1 MKWNS
6 KIGLGSV
13 QFGLP
18 YGISNT
24 TGQTSDSE
32 VSKILDLAFK
42 YGMSTIDTAASYGTS
57 EAMIGKNKGN
67 RFDIVSKFMPS
78 GTGIPV
84 KAQFENSLGALQIN
98 SLYGYLAH
106 RPLELIAYKEDWE
119 AIQQLKAARKIHKIG
134 FSLNAPD
141 EYYKLSEAGIFP
153 DIVQV
158 PFNYFDTRFKEV
170 LLELKG
176 KACEV
181 HTRSTFLQGLFF
193 MDKAQLPDFFTPFYS
208 ELQYLQTNLKSN
220 LSASL
225 LKYVIEQPFIDK
237 VILGIENAKQL
248 EENINGLSTASE
260 LKSLNKQ
267 FSDKLVMPMYWPKK

>member
-32 VSKILDLAFK
+32 VFKILDLALK
-42 YGMSTIDTAASYGTS
+42 YDISTIDTAASYGIS
-57 EAMIGKNKGN
+57 ETIIGKNKGN

-78 GTGIPV
+78 INGISI
-84 KAQFENSLGALQIN
+84 KAQFENSLDALKIN
-98 SLYGYLAH
+98 TLYGYLAH
-106 RPLELIAYKEDWE
+106 RPLELIAHKEDWE
-119 AIQQLKAARKIHKIG
+119 VIQQLKAEERISKIG
-134 FSLNAPD
+134 FSLNDPREYD
-141 EYYKLSEAGIFP
+141 ELLAAGIIP

-170 LLELKG
+170 LIELKEKG
-176 KACEV
+176 CEV

-193 MDKAQLPDFFTPFYS
+193 MDIAQLPNFFTPFFL
-208 ELQYLQTNLKSN
+208 ELEFLQTTFEKN
-220 LSASL
+220 LSGAL
-225 LKYVIEQPFIDK
+225 IKYVIDQSFIDK
-237 VILGIENAKQL
+237 VILGIENAAQL
-248 EENINGLSTASE
+248 ENNINGLMSASA
-260 LKSLNKQ
+260 LKPLTNS
-267 FSDKLVMPMYWPKK
+267 FSDELLMPMHWPKK